1 MDLATSS
8 FLLNLLLLSMGVW
21 ILVKGSDGVIENS
34 AVIAHYFGISDLI
47 IGITLVSIGTSLPE
61 LATNVYAV
69 LIDQG
74 AVAVGNVVGSNITN
88 VLLVAGIAAV
98 GLGGITIEKTMLYR
112 DGTTM
117 VFVYVLFS
125 FFCYLSNKPM
135 YHLSRLEGLV
145 LLVGSGIYI
154 VFLLKYQQAKTEISS
169 HDPVT
174 RNSKI
179 VIHAFYKTIF
189 SCFWVMLGA
198 KLIVDNVVWTANKLE
213 IPQELISATVIAFG
227 TSLPEVAVTI
237 SGIIKKK
244 REIAL
249 GNIIGSNI
257 FNILLIM
264 GITASIKPL
273 PISFE
278 ARSFLIPYMFL
289 TGAGFVIFMRTSWR
303 LARWEGLLFLMSYAL
318 FVGWNIMKIK
328 K

>member
-1 MDLATSS
+1 
-8 FLLNLLLLSMGVW
+8 
-21 ILVKGSDGVIENS
+21 
-34 AVIAHYFGISDLI
+34 
-47 IGITLVSIGTSLPE
+47 
-61 LATNVYAV
+61 
-69 LIDQG
+69 
-74 AVAVGNVVGSNITN
+74 
-88 VLLVAGIAAV
+88 
-98 GLGGITIEKTMLYR
+98 
-112 DGTTM
+112 
-117 VFVYVLFS
+117 
-125 FFCYLSNKPM
+125 M
-135 YHLSRLEGLV
+135 YYLSRLEGLV